1 VSTSARQPGSAAAAA
16 TATATTPKGDGAH
29 TPVPPA
35 GSARFNPV
43 FNDESLRSI
52 TPSVNTKAY
61 TAKLSPQFEELGRQ
75 NAPQQ
80 EQLASEREASTSPW
94 PAAAAAAANGMDF
107 VGGANTSTSIRSGR
121 FVPAKAAVG
130 GSSSAAVPEKPPKPQ
145 NYLRTTGDLFSPPDQ
160 GPQVP
165 C

>member
-1 VSTSARQPGSAAAAA
+1 M
-16 TATATTPKGDGAH
+16 
-29 TPVPPA
+29 
-35 GSARFNPV
+35 

-94 PAAAAAAANGMDF
+94 PAAAAANGADF
-107 VGGANTSTSIRSGR
+107 AGVGANTSTSIRSGR
-121 FVPAKAAVG
+121 FVPAKAAAS

-145 NYLRTTGDLFSPPDQ
+145 NYLRTTGDLFSTPDQ

-165 C
+165 TRSSFKV